1 MTLPLDIARCPGEG
15 SWEDDEWN
23 WREGCDDCQRR
34 TSPGGRVMIQ
44 PPTFLVFEYE
54 YRISPEDRQPATAP

>member
-1 MTLPLDIARCPGEG
+1 MALPFDIARCPGEG
-15 SWEDDEWN
+15 HWEDGEWS

-44 PPTFLVFEYE
+44 PPPIVVFECE
-54 YRISPEDRQPATAP
+54 HRISPAESSVPG